1 MFSHLWVLM
10 RAAGG
15 DNFVTKKDMDKT
27 EYRFDSVVAETLL
40 IPLYFRAK
48 ESRRGRHAL
57 LRDETAER
65 LVAGI
70 DYDYSKFDKA
80 GMSAIGCVV
89 RSNYFDEAVRRFIAT
104 HQRPVVVNVGC
115 GLDTRRQRTD
125 GGRRAVCYELDLPE
139 VISLRRTLLPDT
151 PGDTCIPA
159 SLTDTAWMDRLR
171 TAHPD
176 GDFIFVAEGVLMY
189 FYERQVKAFL
199 HAIASRFGGG
209 QVWLDVC
216 GRTMLKAGVKPDS
229 LRQSGAQIRSGI
241 TDGHEVE
248 RWEPRLRLI
257 EQAIYQRMHTRRWSL
272 PMRLLALMPGVSK
285 GFSSLLGYEIM
296 R

>member
-1 MFSHLWVLM
+1 M

-15 DNFVTKKDMDKT
+15 DNFVTKKYMDKT

-125 GGRRAVCYELDLPE
+125 G
-139 VISLRRTLLPDT
+139 
-151 PGDTCIPA
+151 
-159 SLTDTAWMDRLR
+159 
-171 TAHPD
+171 
-176 GDFIFVAEGVLMY
+176 DFIFVAEGVLMY

-199 HAIASRFGGG
+199 HALASRFGGG
-209 QVWLDVC
+209 QVWFDVC
-216 GRTMLKAGVKPDS
+216 GKTMLKAGVKPDS